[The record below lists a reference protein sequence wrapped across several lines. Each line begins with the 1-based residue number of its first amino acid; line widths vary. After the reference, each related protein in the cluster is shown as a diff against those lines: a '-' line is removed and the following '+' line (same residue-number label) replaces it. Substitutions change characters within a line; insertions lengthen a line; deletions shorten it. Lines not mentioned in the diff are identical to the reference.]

1 MSLNNESLLRVI
13 QQPGVTGACLADNMG
28 EIQETTLE
36 DEGVTELIAF
46 IAGMTPV
53 LAETLEEGEI
63 DQVLLNGQSAEHLM
77 LFLSDEEVLG
87 VSAEN
92 KGSILGFT
100 EKLQSTLDEG

>member
-1 MSLNNESLLRVI
+1 MSLNNQTLASI
-13 QQPGVTGACLADNMG
+13 MQQSGVTGACLADNMG
-28 EIQETTLE
+28 EIQQTTLE

-77 LFLSDEEVLG
+77 IFLNEEDVLG

-100 EKLQSTLDEG
+100 EKLQTTLNEG